1 MNSLFAAFVVVGFAV
16 AAIRQIAGGGDSDIM
31 LRLSQ
36 AITDEAGRA
45 VTLALGLVGAMALF
59 MGLMK
64 VAEAG
69 GLLRVLS
76 RLLHRPMLRLFPQVP
91 PDHPAMGAMVLNMAA
106 NVLGLG
112 NAATPFGLQAMRSL
126 DQLNPRQGTATNAM
140 VMFLA
145 INTANVT
152 LLPTNVIALRAAA
165 GSADPAGVT
174 ATTLFATVV
183 STVVAIV
190 VARFGERLWPVPAAA
205 AVSDA
210 DPAQSASPPSRAPH
224 QSDAEPPP
232 VQVVGH
238 GSEGYPLWAAW
249 VAAIG
254 LLAMIPLMIA
264 FGRDFGAWLIPLL
277 VTGLVI
283 FALCRRVAVYEA
295 MVEGARE
302 GFEVAVRIIPYLV
315 VILVAIGM
323 LRASGTLDGLL
334 SLIGPFTTSVGIP
347 PQAVLMTVLR
357 SLSGSGAYAY
367 LASII
372 NDPAIG
378 PDSYTGYLVST
389 IQGSTETTFYV
400 LAVYCGAAGIRRLR
414 HALLAGLTADVAGLV
429 AAVFIC
435 RLLYAR

>member
-1 MNSLFAAFVVVGFAV
+1 MNSLFAAFVVLGFAV
-16 AAIRQIAGGGDSDIM
+16 AAIRQIAVGGGSDIM
-31 LRLSQ
+31 LQLSQ

-69 GLLRVLS
+69 GLLRVLG
-76 RLLHRPMLRLFPQVP
+76 RLLRQPMLRLFPQVP
-91 PDHPAMGAMVLNMAA
+91 PDHPAMGTMVLNMAA

-126 DQLNPRQGTATNAM
+126 DQLNPIKGTATNAM

-165 GSADPAGVT
+165 GSSDPAGVT
-174 ATTLFATVV
+174 ATTLFATAV

-190 VARFGERLWPVPAAA
+190 VARLGERLWPVA
-205 AVSDA
+205 AVPTLPTAQPAPSPSA
-210 DPAQSASPPSRAPH
+210 RPEAQSRPDGQTNP
-224 QSDAEPPP
+224 
-232 VQVVGH
+232 
-238 GSEGYPLWAAW
+238 GSAAGEIEAGYPLWVAW
-249 VAAIG
+249 VAAIAV
-254 LLAMIPLMIA
+254 LAMIPLMIA

-277 VTGLVI
+277 VTGLVV
-283 FALCRRVAVYEA
+283 FALFRRVAVYEA
-295 MVEGARE
+295 MVDGARE

-323 LRASGTLDGLL
+323 LRASGALDDLL
-334 SLIGPFTTSVGIP
+334 SFLRPVTTAVGVP
-347 PQAVLMTVLR
+347 PQAILMTVLR

-367 LASII
+367 LASVI

-414 HALLAGLTADVAGLV
+414 HALLAGLVADVAGLV

-435 RLLYAR
+435 RLLYAT

>member
-174 ATTLFATVV
+174 ATTLFATAV

-210 DPAQSASPPSRAPH
+210 DPPQSASLPSRAPH

-232 VQVVGH
+232 AQVDGDS
-238 GSEGYPLWAAW
+238 SEGYPLWAAW

-295 MVEGARE
+295 MVDGARE